1 MKTKLLSLARKHF
14 ARDYIPTST
23 QRHNILAYARA
34 VHSLGERWLLHKTYS
49 INEIKG
55 EAR

>member
-34 VHSLGERWLLHKTYS
+34 VNALGDKWVYAKTISLQS
-49 INEIKG
+49 IKG

>member
-34 VHSLGERWLLHKTYS
+34 VNALGDKWVYAKTYQL
-49 INEIKG
+49 NHTKG

>member
-34 VHSLGERWLLHKTYS
+34 VHSLGDRWLLHKTYS
-49 INEIKG
+49 VTDIKG